1 MVDVQS
7 MKDERNIP
15 IQKVGVKGVRYPVSL
30 KDKAAQIQHTTATVN
45 LYADLPHHFK
55 GTHMSRFIEVFEEY
69 RHDLSMPNFLKMLER
84 VRRELVAETAYSDL
98 HFPYFIQKTAPVSG
112 QTSIMSYDCSYE
124 GKVSAEGH
132 SFVVGVQVPIQT
144 VCPCSKAISSAGAHN
159 QRGLVTLKVALGPF
173 IWIEDLISIVENA
186 ASSDLFTLLKRDDE
200 KYVTERSYS
209 RPRFVEDLVREV
221 YLGVNSLG
229 KFSRFSVE
237 AENYESIHNHSAY
250 AFVEKN

>member
-1 MVDVQS
+1 MAWPCAAAAAA
-7 MKDERNIP
+7 RN
-15 IQKVGVKGVRYPVSL
+15 S
-30 KDKAAQIQHTTATVN
+30 AAA
-45 LYADLPHHFK
+45 L
-55 GTHMSRFIEVFEEY
+55 
-69 RHDLSMPNFLKMLER
+69 
-84 VRRELVAETAYSDL
+84 
-98 HFPYFIQKTAPVSG
+98 
-112 QTSIMSYDCSYE
+112 
-124 GKVSAEGH
+124 
-132 SFVVGVQVPIQT
+132 
-144 VCPCSKAISSAGAHN
+144 AGAHN